1 MRHSARTLAPMSF
14 ARTIS
19 EFFQRGSTVGLL
31 LPDGWYGGRPM
42 ENQHVLTLALDRP
55 DRLLVELDE
64 HVLLTFTG
72 SDLSVENVITEALD
86 KHGTPA
92 VAVNGY
98 RQAVLDARLY
108 GSDDTAVK
116 VYREHPVLFVSPT

>member
-1 MRHSARTLAPMSF
+1 MPF

-19 EFFQRGSTVGLL
+19 EFFQRGRTVGLL

-55 DRLLVELDE
+55 DRLIVELDE
-64 HVLLTFTG
+64 HILVTFTG
-72 SDLSVENVITEALD
+72 SNLSVEEIVTEALD
-86 KHGTPA
+86 RRGSPA
-92 VAVNGY
+92 VAVSGY

-108 GSDDTAVK
+108 GSDETTAN
-116 VYREHPVLFVSPT
+116 VYRDAPVLFVSPA

>member
-1 MRHSARTLAPMSF
+1 VPF

-19 EFFQRGSTVGLL
+19 EFFQRGSTVGLQ

-55 DRLLVELDE
+55 GRLIVELDE
-64 HVLLTFTG
+64 HILLTFTG
-72 SDLSVENVITEALD
+72 SNLSVEDVVTEALD
-86 KHGTPA
+86 RHGTPA

-98 RQAVLDARLY
+98 RQAVLDVRLY
-108 GSDDTAVK
+108 GSDETTAK
-116 VYREHPVLFVSPT
+116 VYRDGPVLFVSPA